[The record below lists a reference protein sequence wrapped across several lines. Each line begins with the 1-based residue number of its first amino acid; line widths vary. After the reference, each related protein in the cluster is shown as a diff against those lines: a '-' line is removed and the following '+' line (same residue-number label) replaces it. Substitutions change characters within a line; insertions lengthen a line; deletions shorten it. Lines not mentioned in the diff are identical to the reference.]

1 MREENFTCPLSGSLR
16 LWFYGG
22 LRSQIAVT
30 LRLTGTT
37 KFAAEPLASAR
48 DLMVARAPIAPKGA
62 LLVTLITPLMGAE
75 RPGA

>member
-1 MREENFTCPLSGSLR
+1 MEENFTDPLFGSLR

-37 KFAAEPLASAR
+37 NFAAEPLASAR
-48 DLMVARAPIAPKGA
+48 VAVAARAPIAPKSA
-62 LLVTLITPLMGAE
+62 LLVTLISPLNGAE